1 MPSPN
6 IVKEFIEDGY
16 YHIYNRGVHGQNI
29 FIHSTDYA
37 AFLNIF
43 KRHLS
48 NKAAQDNNRRTLPH
62 YKGQVELLA
71 YCLMPSHFH
80 LLVYNVQQEGITRLM
95 RSLTTAYSLYFN
107 KSHHRKGSL
116 FETTYKAKFIADE
129 PYLWHISRYIHL
141 NPQDIG
147 AKYELY
153 PYSSYPYYIAKKKAE
168 WLKPQRILDM
178 HNEELDNYPGF
189 VKDYETM
196 RSELH
201 DLKKYLANS

>member
-6 IVKEFIEDGY
+6 IVKVFSEDSY
-16 YHIYNRGVHGQNI
+16 YHIYNRGVYSQNI
-29 FIHSTDYA
+29 FVKPADYA

-48 NKAAQDNNRRTLPH
+48 NEPTQDNNRRTLPH
-62 YKGQVELLA
+62 YRGEVELLA

-80 LLVYNVQQEGITRLM
+80 ILLYNIEKEGATRLM

-107 KSHHRKGSL
+107 KTHQRKGSL

-147 AKYELY
+147 TKYNLY
-153 PYSSYPYYIAKKKAE
+153 PYSSYPYYIARKKAE
-168 WLKPQRILDM
+168 WLKPRRILDM
-178 HNEELDNYPGF
+178 HGDELSSYPDF
-189 VKDYETM
+189 VKDYEAM

-201 DLKKYLANS
+201 TLKKHLANS